1 MQISTGKKSYMCHN
15 TSGCNLQS
23 TQSSKISIRP
33 QVQLQQ
39 FGDILKFGADKPP
52 IEELHQFLEFQL
64 PRQWAPVYSDLALG
78 PQRKRQSSTS
88 LPVNII
94 GPKLYICT
102 NMVWTA
108 SAIIIIDSFLSLFHF
123 LYLFFLKKNLEYYF
137 RCVFFSLR

>member
-1 MQISTGKKSYMCHN
+1 MCHN

-33 QVQLQQ
+33 QVQRQQ

-108 SAIIIIDSFLSLFHF
+108 SAIVIIDSFLSLFHF
-123 LYLFFLKKNLEYYF
+123 LYLFFEKKNYSIISG
-137 RCVFFSLR
+137 VIFFTKMMV